1 MREVHLPPGA
11 GASAQQRLADVKSK
25 VTEQVMRAVKDTEK
39 QIDKEIQAL
48 DNLNKSDLESIRR
61 KRMIEMK
68 KRAEKMSEWRLKGH
82 GTYTEIQDQKDWF
95 EEVKKN
101 ERTICLF
108 YRNTTNASD
117 KYTQIL
123 DKHLGQLAVKHM
135 ETRFIK
141 INAEKSPF
149 LAKRLNIVLLPTIL
163 CTKDNYTHDRIEGFD
178 PLGGTD
184 SFSTQTLRA
193 RLGQKGNI
201 DYDPL
206 VDKPIQEKELY
217 TTTKSNK
224 SGKAIYESRLA
235 QLGDDDDWDDI
246 SD

>member
-11 GASAQQRLADVKSK
+11 GPSAQQRLAEVKSK

-39 QIDKEIQAL
+39 QIDKEIEAL

-61 KRMIEMK
+61 KRMMEMK
-68 KRAEKMSEWRLKGH
+68 KRAEKMSEWRSKGH
-82 GTYTEIQDQKDWF
+82 GTYSEIGDQKDWF

-117 KYTQIL
+117 KYTQVL
-123 DKHLGQLAVKHM
+123 DKHLQQLAVKHM

-149 LAKRLNIVLLPTIL
+149 LAQRLNIVLLPTIL
-163 CTKDNYTHDRIEGFD
+163 CTKDNYTHGIYF
-178 PLGGTD
+178 
-184 SFSTQTLRA
+184 QT
-193 RLGQKGNI
+193 
-201 DYDPL
+201 
-206 VDKPIQEKELY
+206 
-217 TTTKSNK
+217 
-224 SGKAIYESRLA
+224 
-235 QLGDDDDWDDI
+235 
-246 SD
+246 